1 MNSISDRR
9 HLHKGEFI
17 LQVYLA
23 VTPGEAQEAS
33 SCFRTL
39 AHVAYRIGPGSSLLR
54 QNLLLQTSGGLL
66 SVSDRDAP
74 PIEDAGALCAA
85 VARECGRRNYGGVLL
100 DFEEPPR
107 QDRLAFV
114 QKLGQTLSAGRRS
127 LFLPAAYAKA
137 APGAVSLVC
146 TAVSGGNFTEYLRET
161 ARSRGGPGRVALDVQ
176 RLRMDF
182 TLPAR
187 SGEGTPLSAE
197 AFGALVRRETPS
209 TFFSPDL
216 CAKYF
221 TYTQGGAAHFVL
233 FDDAETLRQKL
244 RIGAGLGCT
253 AAFLMWPEVRDIA
266 GAFRRW
272 HQL

>member
-1 MNSISDRR
+1 M
-9 HLHKGEFI
+9 HKGEFI

-23 VTPGEAQEAS
+23 VTPGELQEAS
-33 SCFRTL
+33 NYFHSF
-39 AHVAYRIGPGSSLLR
+39 AHVAYRIGPESSLLR
-54 QNLLLQTSGGLL
+54 QNLLLQTRGGLL

-74 PIEDAGALCAA
+74 PIADAGALCAA
-85 VARECGRRNYGGVLL
+85 VARECGRRSYQGVLL

-114 QKLGQTLSAGRRS
+114 QKLSQILSASRRR

-137 APGAVSLVC
+137 APGGVSLVC

-161 ARSRGGPGRVALDVQ
+161 ARNRGGPGRLALDVQ

-197 AFGALVRRETPS
+197 AFQQLVRREAPS

-221 TYTQGGAAHFVL
+221 TYTQGGTAHFVL
-233 FDDAETLRQKL
+233 FDDAETLHRKL
-244 RIGAGLGCT
+244 RAGESLGFA

-266 GAFRRW
+266 GKLGPR
-272 HQL
+272 